1 MDYRNNKDYVH
12 KKRVKELNLD
22 IVRPARA
29 GVILYTKV
37 NDEYYFA
44 LGEDTL
50 SSEYTDLGGGVSYKE
65 NADKNVIFGAL
76 RELYEESLGI
86 FGPIGYDDVVNSL
99 VLYNSFNLIIF
110 KYITNPMADVVS
122 AFRIQY
128 NINTVK
134 YPTIIPEVSN
144 IIWFNQNEFK
154 NIIMK
159 RGRLFH
165 RIQNFLQKAG
175 NFYWLLE

>member
-1 MDYRNNKDYVH
+1 
-12 KKRVKELNLD
+12 
-22 IVRPARA
+22 
-29 GVILYTKV
+29 
-37 NDEYYFA
+37 
-44 LGEDTL
+44 
-50 SSEYTDLGGGVSYKE
+50 
-65 NADKNVIFGAL
+65 
-76 RELYEESLGI
+76 
-86 FGPIGYDDVVNSL
+86 
-99 VLYNSFNLIIF
+99 
-110 KYITNPMADVVS
+110 MADVVS